1 MTTQQDLQAYAQ
13 QAAARAGVDPNIFMR
28 MISQESGWNPEARSS
43 AGAIGIAQFMPA
55 TAQGMG
61 IDATNPYQSL
71 DAAARYLRSGLDQF
85 GSYPLALA
93 AYNAGAGAV
102 QKYGGIPPYAET
114 QAYVKSILGGQD
126 VTQPTPTDPAATALS
141 ALSFD
146 ANGTPTGG
154 AATATAAQQIEAVL
168 QELEAQKPDP
178 AVYATYKQGADAAG
192 NTYTMALASWA
203 NAVDKVST
211 AAKNMRYSA
220 MGITKLPDGSVV
232 ATGTL
237 DPAQQA
243 QIANANANDYT
254 AILNQYGLDQFN
266 VLNTSAKD
274 TNAALTSDFN
284 NRVASLNAGIS
295 LDTHNLASAQAQLQ
309 RWLDGQNVA
318 TQQVN
323 EQATADALANKWG
336 TTDGQTAFSAND
348 LGAGVSALAAQGGIA
363 GNVPLLKFPGVI
375 NVDPAATRAAAL
387 ATMGVS
393 ATAPSLPAP
402 TFSANAVP
410 PQAPQLIA
418 PPQAPQFVPPTPYL
432 PPAAAPAAATAPAL
446 LAPGG
451 GLRGLNNRFPLG

>member
-1 MTTQQDLQAYAQ
+1 MTTTQDLQAYAQ

-28 MISQESGWNPEARSS
+28 MISQESGWNPEARSA

-126 VTQPTPTDPAATALS
+126 VTQPTPTDPSATALS

-146 ANGTPTGG
+146 ANGNPTGG
-154 AATATAAQQIEAVL
+154 SSATSTAAQQIETVL
-168 QELEAQKPDP
+168 QELEAQKPDQ
-178 AVYATYKQGADAAG
+178 AVYATYPNGADAAG
-192 NTYTMALASWA
+192 NTYDMALASWA

-243 QIANANANDYT
+243 QIDNANANDYS

-266 VLNTSAKD
+266 VLNTSVKD

-284 NRVASLNAGIS
+284 NKVASLNSGIN

-309 RWLDGQNVA
+309 RWLDSQNVA

-336 TTDGQTAFSAND
+336 TANGQTSFSAND
-348 LGAGVSALAAQGGIA
+348 LGGGVSALAAQGGIS
-363 GNVPLLKFPGVI
+363 GSVPLLKFPGII

-418 PPQAPQFVPPTPYL
+418 PPNAPQFVPPTPYL
-432 PPAAAPAAATAPAL
+432 PPAATTPSSAPPL

-451 GLRGLNNRFPLG
+451 GLLGANNRFPLG